1 MKTSKTIY
9 IVSALL
15 GIVLFLSIFKIT
27 RHFFLFIA
35 YNSLIVF
42 DRLFLSIGMPLVTYA
57 ILFAI
62 IGAGYGVIVAS
73 NQLTLSKKIQA
84 GGIIGIIILL
94 FLMVGISNPFKIENM
109 GKIREEALYQQ
120 IISTNSFD
128 LCKEYLNDFPKS
140 ERADEIRKIQEAA
153 LWEIA
158 TTTNKSS
165 NWKLYIDMFD
175 SKEGEAQEKYEQTFW
190 KEVLKAN
197 TEQEFRRYLAE
208 FKSGK
213 YRKAANNAINRITKK
228 RETNNDAK
236 QHQNNI
242 PIEEDKIVEPV
253 EELQN
258 TINEIQQQTTEVPV
272 VSEEVVKVEDSTT
285 EKPKEEP
292 IEKKA
297 VLRSGTINRGN
308 GITYRG
314 ILKDDI
320 PHGKGTEIF
329 PDGSNL
335 KGEWVDGKRHG
346 SFVYT
351 NPKGVRENQEFKD
364 GRRIK

>member
-1 MKTSKTIY
+1 MKISKTIY
-9 IVSALL
+9 IVIALI
-15 GIVLFLSIFKIT
+15 GIVLFLSIFKSI
-27 RHFFLFIA
+27 RYFFLFIA

-73 NQLTLSKKIQA
+73 NKLTLTKKIQA
-84 GGIIGIIILL
+84 GGIIGIILILI
-94 FLMVGISNPFKIENM
+94 LMVGTSNPFKIENM
-109 GKIREEALYQQ
+109 GKIREEALYQK

-140 ERADEIRKIQEAA
+140 ERIDEIRKIQETA
-153 LWEIA
+153 LWDIA

-165 NWKLYIDMFD
+165 NWKQYIDMFD
-175 SKEGEAQEKYEQTFW
+175 SKEEEAKEKYEQSFW

-213 YRKAANNAINRITKK
+213 YRKAANNAINRLTNNPK
-228 RETNNDAK
+228 RESNESNQPVTIAA
-236 QHQNNI
+236 
-242 PIEEDKIVEPV
+242 EETKIVEPV
-253 EELQN
+253 EEPQKTTN
-258 TINEIQQQTTEVPV
+258 VTQQQTLEEPI
-272 VSEEVVKVEDSTT
+272 VSAEVVKLEESTP
-285 EKPKEEP
+285 EKPEEEP
-292 IEKKA
+292 IEKKV

-314 ILKDDI
+314 MLKDDI
-320 PHGKGTEIF
+320 PHGKGTEMF

-335 KGEWVDGKRHG
+335 KGEWIDGKRHG

-351 NPKGVRENQEFKD
+351 STKGVRENQEFKD